1 MKYTV
6 AQLSIIAL
14 TLLENAYGLY
24 TCYSFW
30 VGATLQVQLDVL

>member
-14 TLLENAYGLY
+14 TLLENAYGL
-24 TCYSFW
+24 
-30 VGATLQVQLDVL
+30 